1 MALGA
6 LAISSGMFP
15 LSMGGDRGTK
25 RDPIVITPGKAK
37 LKTDKDDHNE
47 LVNIGRR
54 LLESLTGQ
62 SQQGGDTPKPKS
74 AKEKANLRDKDI
86 EKSDTDK
93 KSMVESL
100 TQAFDKLNTN
110 DVASKSLKLFLLA
123 SGLFILFKFTDK
135 IARFLAPVLGFVK
148 LKLIPFISDLFTA
161 IKDNPLGV
169 APTVAAMTLGFSRIS
184 AYFKGVQASLA
195 AVKLIPAGVGFGA
208 PSLVK
213 PLAAAR
219 GAQAA
224 GTVAKGANLLNI
236 SNFAKIKNA
245 FTIFRG
251 GLDKFFVSLT
261 SGFNSIS
268 KFMKES
274 KTVKVIGKG
283 ISIIGKGFG
292 LIGNLFKGLTNFFTL
307 GAFSKIG
314 SFIKLF
320 APAALAFT
328 KAIPILGQ
336 LIMLIQ
342 GVIGFFMGTIQG
354 IIDFIKDPTFF
365 NFIFI
370 FTKGFAKAYDL
381 VIGSFLNLLSD
392 IVGAVLGFFGFDK
405 AAEFF
410 KNLDFSIA
418 GIGNFIRDL
427 GKMVYNSDTGEL
439 FGFKIPEMPS
449 ISDVMDWVTEFGKKI
464 YDSEKGTLFGFKI
477 PSFKSMNI
485 PNIGDM
491 FMNFIGG
498 MLPAPGSFIG
508 KGLYALPGTEVL
520 KAAATSFSAG
530 GQVVDGQMVTPASS
544 VSQGSTGGS
553 NPNLRAGT
561 STQSMALK
569 EVVAE
574 EKSLGSKVGGF
585 FSSVFS
591 PTTNNNS
598 SNTTQNMAGSLGIEH
613 TDPVTA
619 ALNDGNRIG

>member
-6 LAISSGMFP
+6 LSISPGMTP
-15 LSMGGDRGTK
+15 LSMGGVSGSESQ
-25 RDPIVITPGKAK
+25 PIVVSPGRAK

-54 LLESLTGQ
+54 LLEALTGR
-62 SQQGGDTPKPKS
+62 SEQGGDQPKPKS
-74 AKEKANLRDKDI
+74 PSQKAKERDEKI
-86 EKSDTDK
+86 GKSDTDK
-93 KSMVESL
+93 SLLGRGKDIIDSL
-100 TQAFDKLNTN
+100 TEAFGKIDFGEGTK
-110 DVASKSLKLFLLA
+110 KGLKLFLLA
-123 SGLFILFKFTDK
+123 SGLFILMKFRDQ
-135 IARFLAPVLGFVK
+135 IAGFLAPVLKFTK
-148 LKLIPFISDLFTA
+148 HKLIPFLSDLFTA
-161 IKDNPLGV
+161 VAENPLGV

-195 AVKLIPAGVGFGA
+195 AATVVKSIPAGVGFGA
-208 PSLVK
+208 PSLAK

-219 GAQAA
+219 GPQ
-224 GTVAKGANLLNI
+224 VATGA
-236 SNFAKIKNA
+236 FAKMSV
-245 FTIFRG
+245 

-268 KFMKES
+268 IFMKES

-320 APAALAFT
+320 APAALGFA
-328 KAIPILGQ
+328 KAIPLLGQ
-336 LIMLIQ
+336 VVMVIQ
-342 GVIGFFMGTIQG
+342 GVIGFFMGLIQG
-354 IIDFIKDPTFF
+354 ITDFFKDPSLL
-365 NFIFI
+365 NFALILPKA
-370 FTKGFAKAYDL
+370 TAKAYDL
-381 VIGSFLNLLSD
+381 VIGSFLNFLSD
-392 IVGAVLGFFGFDK
+392 IVGAILGFFGFDK
-405 AAEFF
+405 AADFF
-410 KNLDFSIA
+410 KNLDFSVA
-418 GIGNFIRDL
+418 GIFGFITDL
-427 GKMVYNSDTGEL
+427 AKKVYNWDTGEL

-498 MLPAPGSFIG
+498 MLPAPDSFIG
-508 KGLYALPGTEVL
+508 KGLYALPGTAVL
-520 KAAATSFSAG
+520 KAAATVFSAG
-530 GQVVDGQMVTPASS
+530 GQVVDGQMVMPASS

-561 STQSMALK
+561 SAQSMALK

-574 EKSLGSKVGGF
+574 EKSLGSKVGGII
-585 FSSVFS
+585 SNIFS

-598 SNTTQNMAGSLGIEH
+598 SNSTQNMAGSMNSDH
-613 TDPVTA
+613 SDPVAGAVTA
-619 ALNDGNRIG
+619 ANEIG

>member
-15 LSMGGDRGTK
+15 LSMGGDIGTK

-54 LLESLTGQ
+54 LLESMTGQ

-100 TQAFDKLNTN
+100 TQAFDKLNSN

-195 AVKLIPAGVGFGA
+195 AVKSIPAGVGFGA

-219 GAQAA
+219 GPQ
-224 GTVAKGANLLNI
+224 VATGA
-236 SNFAKIKNA
+236 FAKMSV
-245 FTIFRG
+245 

-261 SGFNSIS
+261 SGFNFIS

-274 KTVKVIGKG
+274 KTVGLIGKG
-283 ISIIGKGFG
+283 LGIIGKGLG
-292 LIGNLFKGLTNFFTL
+292 MIGNLFKGLTNFFTL

-320 APAALAFT
+320 APAALAFSKT
-328 KAIPILGQ
+328 IPLLGQ
-336 LIMLIQ
+336 VVMVIQ
-342 GVIGFFMGTIQG
+342 GVIGFFMGAFQG
-354 IIDFIKDPTFF
+354 LIDFIKDPSAL
-365 NFIFI
+365 NFLGIFV
-370 FTKGFAKAYDL
+370 KGFAKAYDL

>member
-15 LSMGGDRGTK
+15 LSMGGDIGTK

-54 LLESLTGQ
+54 LLESMTGQ

-100 TQAFDKLNTN
+100 TQAFDKLNSN

-161 IKDNPLGV
+161 MKDNPLGI
-169 APTVAAMTLGFSRIS
+169 APTAAAMSLGFSRIS

-195 AVKLIPAGVGFGA
+195 AAKGIGA
-208 PSLVK
+208 TGPILKV
-213 PLAAAR
+213 ATTTR

-251 GLDKFFVSLT
+251 GLDKFFISLT

-320 APAALAFT
+320 APAALAFSKT
-328 KAIPILGQ
+328 IPLLGQ
-336 LIMLIQ
+336 VVMVIQ

-418 GIGNFIRDL
+418 GIFGFINRL
-427 GKMVYNSDTGEL
+427 KNMIYNSDTGEL